1 MRNLFKKIKSN
12 NKGDTLAIV
21 LIGIVLLAML
31 GTVILNVTSV
41 NFRMKLS
48 EMQSKKNFYYCEAA
62 LDEIYA
68 GIGGQVSKAMEEAY
82 KDSMEKLVGKK
93 GNTLTS
99 KSGADST
106 TNFKNVYYKELH
118 DTYGYKSGADLNAMK
133 TRFQGYIKSS
143 FSNVTITVEGIDSID
158 DSVAGKIVI
167 KGVKVSSETN
177 AGYYANIK
185 TDLVI
190 DTPNVALD
198 FIDSGTKDY
207 GELFEY
213 AIVAGGNK
221 IVNSSNSTNW
231 VNHAALTVSGN
242 GKVDI
247 NGNVYAGSNID
258 NGEYFAENITDSSPK
273 DSNGYYIVDKKGTSS
288 RKNAIEIGGADVTI
302 KAKNVVANGSI
313 VTGQYSYDRGQGINK
328 AGNSKLTMTG
338 SSDYLN
344 VWARNIEVEGNSDQ
358 INIDGNCAVA
368 DDLEINGDGDT
379 VNITGSYFGYGFDG
393 DTATGVEANTSDK
406 TGDSTKYANGALYEH
421 EKRSAVIINGKD
433 ANLFLTDDNDDKNGN
448 SRLLLLGGR
457 SYIDLTGRSA
467 VDSNSSTYMTGES
480 ISFRGNQDVYLA
492 ELAGLG
498 NNISSNPAKY
508 EPAMVDTST
517 GLFNYSYLGIPNTDN
532 IIAKWYGG
540 DSVFFYNYQ
549 VNPKLQSEYIA
560 NRYNNDADVR
570 NLIQNMANKLKINNV
585 KIGNTTRTYSVG
597 TVMGVT
603 NGTLASGSS
612 IAPSETDFTQSQFC
626 DIVNDLNRRFKLLN
640 TTMQDDRSKYIG
652 YDYITTTANNTYKS
666 PFDYYVDGTSFAGT
680 KVTQQNI
687 QKDSNAI
694 AIGMQPFTD
703 DELAK
708 VGITNRDTTN
718 IGYQIYDT
726 PVNIDNAGGEI
737 KQVEIDRGIVIS
749 SGNIKITKDFTGLII
764 CGGDVIV
771 EAPIGRTITLKS
783 DKELATMIADKSP
796 AVAAALKGYVPGSSA
811 TSGAGA
817 VNIDDVTYDSVITY
831 QNWEKNA
838 N

>member
-1 MRNLFKKIKSN
+1 MRKLFRKTKSN
-12 NKGDTLAIV
+12 NKGNTLAIV

-62 LDEIYA
+62 MDEIYA
-68 GIGGQVSKAMEEAY
+68 GIGGQVSKAMEVAY
-82 KDSMEKLVGKK
+82 TSSMQQLVGKT
-93 GNTLTS
+93 GSTLIS

-106 TNFKNVYYKELH
+106 TNFKKAYYDQLQ
-118 DTYGYKSGADLNAMK
+118 DVDGYKTGADLNAMK
-133 TRFQGYIKSS
+133 TRFQGFIKST
-143 FSNVTITVEGIDSID
+143 FTNVTITVEGIDSID
-158 DSVAGKIVI
+158 DSVAGQIVI

-190 DTPNVALD
+190 TTPNVNLD

-221 IVNSSNSTNW
+221 IVNTSNSTNW
-231 VNHAALTVSGN
+231 VNHAALTISGN
-242 GKVDI
+242 GNVNI

-258 NGEYFAENITDSSPK
+258 SGSYFSENITDTSPK
-273 DSNGYYIVDKKGTSS
+273 DADGYYIVDKKGTKT
-288 RKNAIEIGGADVTI
+288 RKNSIEIGGATVTI
-302 KAKNVVANGSI
+302 KAKNVVANGAI
-313 VTGQYSYDRGQGINK
+313 VTGQYATDRGGSIIK
-328 AGNSKLTMTG
+328 AGNTKLDMSG

-358 INIDGNCAVA
+358 ININGNCAVA
-368 DDLEINGDGDT
+368 DDLEINGDGNT

-393 DTATGVEANTSDK
+393 DSATGTEANSSDK
-406 TGDSTKYANGALYEH
+406 TSDSNKYVDGELYEH
-421 EKRSAVIINGKD
+421 EKRSAVIINGND
-433 ANLFLTDDNDDKNGN
+433 SNLYLTDDNNDKNGN
-448 SRLLLLGGR
+448 SKLLLLAGR

-467 VDSNSSTYMTGES
+467 VDSNSATYMTGES
-480 ISFRGNQDVYLA
+480 LSFRGNQDVYLA
-492 ELAGLG
+492 DLASLG
-498 NNISSNPAKY
+498 TNISSNPANFD
-508 EPAMVDTST
+508 PAMVNTGTGMFNYDYLGLPDTS
-517 GLFNYSYLGIPNTDN
+517 N
-532 IIAKWYGG
+532 IIAKWIGG

-549 VNPKLQSEYIA
+549 VNPQLQTEYMA
-560 NRYNNDADVR
+560 NKYNTDMDVR
-570 NLIQNMANKLKINNV
+570 NLIQDRAKKLKINNV
-585 KIGNTTRTYSVG
+585 KIGNLTRSYAVG
-597 TVMGVT
+597 TVMEVT
-603 NGTLASGSS
+603 DGNIANTGTLAAGESDY
-612 IAPSETDFTQSQFC
+612 TKSQFC
-626 DIVNDLNRRFKLLN
+626 DIINDLNKRFKLLN

-652 YDYITTTANNTYKS
+652 YDYISTTASSTYKS
-666 PFDYYVDGTSFAGT
+666 PFDYYVDITAFAKR
-680 KVTQQNI
+680 KVTVQNI
-687 QKDSNAI
+687 QKDSEAL
-694 AIGMQPFTD
+694 AVGMQPFTD
-703 DELAK
+703 EELAK
-708 VGITNRDTTN
+708 VGITNRDSVN

-771 EAPIGRTITLKS
+771 DAPIGTTITLKS

-796 AVAAALKGYVPGSSA
+796 AVAAALKGYVPGTSS
-811 TSGAGA
+811 TSGTGT
-817 VNIDDVTYDSVITY
+817 VNIGDVTYDSVIAY